1 MYVVVPS
8 ADASDYLIRV
18 DVKFFAVTYPI
29 YMPAEG
35 IYTGGHMLF
44 KVVKKRYTV
53 CVCVCVWRSYK
64 KIESGLCPG

>member
-18 DVKFFAVTYPI
+18 DAKFFAVTYPI
-29 YMPAEG
+29 YIPAEG

-53 CVCVCVWRSYK
+53 CVWRSSK